1 MSGPAIAIGTQA
13 LADKAWI
20 DDTRARLDASM
31 QRLDTLLSG
40 LALPVIGGTSLFRLV
55 QTPAAHAL
63 SAHLG
68 QAGIWV
74 RAFVDRPN
82 WLRFGLPG
90 SEAAWKRL
98 KSALVG
104 FW

>member
-1 MSGPAIAIGTQA
+1 
-13 LADKAWI
+13 
-20 DDTRARLDASM
+20 
-31 QRLDTLLSG
+31 
-40 LALPVIGGTSLFRLV
+40 LF
-55 QTPAAHAL
+55 
-63 SAHLG
+63 AHLG
-68 QAGIWV
+68 EAGIWV
-74 RAFVDRPN
+74 RAFADQPN